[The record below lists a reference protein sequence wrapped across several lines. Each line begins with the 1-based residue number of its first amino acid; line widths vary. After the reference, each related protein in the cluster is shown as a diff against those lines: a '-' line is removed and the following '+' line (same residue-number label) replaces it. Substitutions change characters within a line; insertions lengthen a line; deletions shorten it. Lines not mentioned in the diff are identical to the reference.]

1 MSRIR
6 ITQFVALTGVAL
18 LAVAVAPQEETLV
31 AQDGAPSFAREVAPI
46 LYQNCTTCHRPGG
59 LAPFSLLDYAT
70 VKAHRAEIR
79 DAVEQNYMP
88 PWHADGPRG
97 EFRNDRRLSDDDK
110 QTLMRWLDAGARKGS
125 LKGLPPAPT
134 YATGWELGTPDAIVS
149 MPEHFTVP
157 ASGTVEYQ
165 YFEIPTGF
173 TEDKWIQ
180 AIEFMPGAREV
191 GEVAPPRRLDP
202 QGRGS
207 AEETTPRD
215 TERARE
221 AEKRATEDS
230 AREERIREAEAQLE
244 AARDELANGK
254 EPLPGERIGTAGGNS
269 RLTEAYFERQE
280 SNQRAVTQAQEE
292 LDAARVGR

>member
-1 MSRIR
+1 MTSVMR
-6 ITQFVALTGVAL
+6 
-18 LAVAVAPQEETLV
+18 
-31 AQDGAPSFAREVAPI
+31 FASIA
-46 LYQNCTTCHRPGG
+46 
-59 LAPFSLLDYAT
+59 ASLLLVT
-70 VKAHRAEIR
+70 WSIAE
-79 DAVEQNYMP
+79 AQV
-88 PWHADGPRG
+88 
-97 EFRNDRRLSDDDK
+97 
-110 QTLMRWLDAGARKGS
+110 ARK
-125 LKGLPPAPT
+125 
-134 YATGWELGTPDAIVS
+134 YVTPDGKIIYS
-149 MPEHFTVP
+149 DVP
-157 ASGTVEYQ
+157 V
-165 YFEIPTGF
+165 
-173 TEDKWIQ
+173 
-180 AIEFMPGAREV
+180 PGAREV